1 MKVIDFE
8 KKGNVVRFYFGAD
21 DCYDYWGD
29 DWNDSPYEHN
39 AGRVYSEYITGHI
52 DMAFPFDM
60 LVLEPQDDWRNEGN
74 SRYCKED
81 MKNRIVP
88 CIIVVPKEICYDS
101 FYDTFGHW
109 VGADGV
115 QRIYFGDNLNE
126 LKNNIECLSYEVS
139 YDNK

>member
-8 KKGNVVRFYFGAD
+8 KKGNVVRFYLGAD

-39 AGRVYSEYITGHI
+39 AGRVYSEYITGYI

-74 SRYCKED
+74 SRYCKGD
-81 MKNRIVP
+81 MEACIVP
-88 CIIVVPKEICYDS
+88 CIIVVPKEVYEDS
-101 FYDTFGHW
+101 WDETFGHW
-109 VGADGV
+109 VGADRT

-126 LKNNIECLSYEVS
+126 LKNIECLSYEVN